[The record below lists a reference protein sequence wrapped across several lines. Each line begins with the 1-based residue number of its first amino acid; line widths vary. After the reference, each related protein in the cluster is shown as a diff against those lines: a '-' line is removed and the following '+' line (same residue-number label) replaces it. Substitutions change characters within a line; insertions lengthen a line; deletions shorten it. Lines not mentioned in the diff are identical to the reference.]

1 MRYTANIRRAKDKD
15 DIFPTPEWVTE
26 ALMQNV
32 KFDGLVY
39 EPACGYGHRDG

>member
-26 ALMQNV
+26 ALMQNE
-32 KFDGLVY
+32 LNSL
-39 EPACGYGHRDG
+39 A